1 MEVEIIFGGEQPGV
15 LLKLSAVECKEHGG
29 SPVREPAGWGGQARG
44 GKGFFDSHLFGQP

>member
-29 SPVREPAGWGGQARG
+29 SPVRESAGWAAARG